1 MSCKIM
7 ILGHSPSVALI
18 KLIELTLDPFVS
30 SKLLTQIEL
39 G

>member
-1 MSCKIM
+1 M
-7 ILGHSPSVALI
+7 ILRHSPAVALI

-30 SKLLTQIEL
+30 SQLLTQNEL